1 MVEGGEI
8 GLACC
13 RCHGA
18 KYGGNR
24 LRCLRRK
31 PSCSRPVSERRRTK
45 DQRPKTKDRRVRGS
59 TTTRTAEHT
68 RASHAPQSPFASSA
82 VSRRPDRRGAGT
94 PATGAASGCASAHLH
109 DE

>member
-1 MVEGGEI
+1 MLEGVEI

-24 LRCLRRK
+24 LRGLRRK

-45 DQRPKTKDRRVRGS
+45 DRRPKTEDFEAPRRPAPTS
-59 TTTRTAEHT
+59 THEAHMR
-68 RASHAPQSPFASSA
+68 RNFLSLLLLSA
-82 VSRRPDRRGAGT
+82 VAPIAAAQEPRPPVPP
-94 PATGAASGCASAHLH
+94 PAP
-109 DE
+109 